1 MYQQQA
7 HARSINA
14 QIELPRVILKGLA
27 YALFILLIVANG
39 LNHSV
44 SFDTRLITIAYFISG
59 LALVRA
65 FCEALDAHYD
75 YHAGVFA
82 IGLSVLSALA

>member
-1 MYQQQA
+1 MHQQQA
-7 HARSINA
+7 RATSINA
-14 QIELPRVILKGLA
+14 HVTLPRYILKGLA
-27 YALFILLIVANG
+27 YALFTLVIVVNG
-39 LNHSV
+39 LNHSI
-44 SFDTRLITIAYFISG
+44 SFDTRLLTIVYFISG

-82 IGLSVLSALA
+82 IGLSTLSALA